1 MRELTE
7 DICGLILS
15 TIEDLPDVEPLP
27 SIHGTVERD
36 GLTIHNRMFKTPEL
50 RKIHIEEA
58 EIGGIK
64 ILHCVFFPDPH
75 YSIPIF
81 GCDIVS
87 NGKIVTA
94 AIVDVSPVYGVGED
108 FYSEIRSLSNN
119 FSFSG
124 KRPLPLWGDEI
135 FSPYCKF
142 TRLTEEIDKANFYC
156 IVLLYLKEYRDR
168 VLSTERDT
176 FWVNTMKRL
185 DDQIWYCE
193 SQKRND
199 KTRAILEKWFDPEWT
214 DKYMNEVLFDE
225 PNLKSIPSPSFEGPY

>member
-7 DICGLILS
+7 DIGGLILS
-15 TIEDLPDVEPLP
+15 TIEDLPDVETLP
-27 SIHGTVERD
+27 SLVVEKD
-36 GLTIHNRMFKTPEL
+36 DLTIRNRMFKTPEL

-75 YSIPIF
+75 YSLPIF

-87 NGKIVTA
+87 NGKTVTA

-108 FYSEIRSLSNN
+108 FYSEIRDLSNK
-119 FSFSG
+119 FTFSG

-142 TRLTEEIDKANFYC
+142 TRLDDEIDIANFYC
-156 IVLLYLKEYRDR
+156 IILHYLTFFKEGVLESEK
-168 VLSTERDT
+168 DT
-176 FWVNTMKRL
+176 FWVNVMKRL
-185 DDQIWYCE
+185 DDQIWYCKQ
-193 SQKRND
+193 QKRND
-199 KTRAILEKWFDPEWT
+199 KTRGILKHWFDESYA
-214 DKYMNEVLFDE
+214 DMYMNEVLFDE
-225 PNLKSIPSPSFEGPY
+225 PIIKPVPRPSFEGPY